1 MFPDTSNIAWKPDT
15 RQRQLVKVEWSTM
28 GPHRKIRTRV
38 PNGTSSKLVGGVQSQ
53 SGPEFEQYND
63 TKYNHK
69 PFPHVY
75 STRTATRNEPL
86 NLRVWVT
93 GVTPNPRVRCTF
105 FGVSVGYHNWACV
118 FVTNSHSEEDIYI
131 YINTGNIWGVSGGCR
146 HLWGSNELFANRII
160 RGTFRVG
167 CRVAVRVEYT

>member
-53 SGPEFEQYND
+53 SGPEFEQYNNLN

-69 PFPHVY
+69 QFPHVY
-75 STRTATRNEPL
+75 STRTATRNPT
-86 NLRVWVT
+86 RKV
-93 GVTPNPRVRCTF
+93 P
-105 FGVSVGYHNWACV
+105 
-118 FVTNSHSEEDIYI
+118 
-131 YINTGNIWGVSGGCR
+131 
-146 HLWGSNELFANRII
+146 RII
-160 RGTFRVG
+160 RFANNSFDPHSLSVLAGTPTKAGRFFLV
-167 CRVAVRVEYT
+167 